1 MDMETIY
8 RLYFRDVYLFLQGLT
23 RSETLAEELTQETF
37 FKALDG
43 LKNFDGKQ
51 DVRAWLFTVA
61 RNCWYDRCRKAK
73 HTAPLEAAET
83 QAADTPDIA
92 QLLVD
97 KDAAFTVHQ
106 CLHTLEEPYKEVF
119 SLRVFGELSFEDI
132 GAIFGHNAAWARVTY
147 YRTASAPS
155 SWICIAPALSVT
167 CSGVRAPHSTNRP
180 GTMRAVRAM
189 TSCAMVQ

>member
-61 RNCWYDRCRKAK
+61 RNCYYSRCRKAK

-83 QAADTPDIA
+83 QAADAPDIA

-147 YRTASAPS
+147 YRAKTK
-155 SWICIAPALSVT
+155 LQ
-167 CSGVRAPHSTNRP
+167 
-180 GTMRAVRAM
+180 AM
-189 TSCAMVQ
+189 LQTT